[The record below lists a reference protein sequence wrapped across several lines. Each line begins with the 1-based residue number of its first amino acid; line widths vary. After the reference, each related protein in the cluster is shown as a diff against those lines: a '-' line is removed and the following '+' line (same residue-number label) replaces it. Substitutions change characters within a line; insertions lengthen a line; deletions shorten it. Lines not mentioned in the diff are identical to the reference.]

1 MDTPAYPHLN
11 RVIAGGVTA
20 EASRK
25 KTQRLS
31 LVTH

>member
-1 MDTPAYPHLN
+1 MDAPAYPHLN

-25 KTQRLS
+25 KS
-31 LVTH
+31 AAFIPVTH